1 MQTGNVSDG
10 ITVPT
15 LNAVPS
21 GRTRER
27 NDMKRKGKGK

>member
-1 MQTGNVSDG
+1 MQAGNVSEG
-10 ITVPT
+10 MRVPT

-21 GRTRER
+21 GRKRER